1 VVVTTTGLF
10 RVPNLELGNL
20 ESGPRT
26 AKPEA
31 EPGTLEP
38 GTLVR
43 RIAAVEIAGRAA
55 LVTGGASGL
64 GLATVGML
72 AAAGA
77 RVVVLDL
84 DESRGRTVAEAHRAA
99 VRFVRGDVVDE
110 DGVQAAVDLAG
121 QAFGRLDILVC
132 AAGVAPAGRV
142 LGRDGVHLLDRFRG
156 ALEVN
161 LTGTFN
167 AVRLAAEAMARNE
180 PGPDGERGVIVT
192 TASVAA
198 FDGQIGQA
206 AYAAS
211 KGGVAAMTL
220 PLARELAAVGIRVMA
235 VAPGTFDTPLLAG
248 LRDEARQS
256 LAEQVPFPSR
266 LGRPDEYAA
275 LVRHIVENQML
286 NGEVIRLD
294 GALRMAPR

>member
-1 VVVTTTGLF
+1 
-10 RVPNLELGNL
+10 
-20 ESGPRT
+20 
-26 AKPEA
+26 
-31 EPGTLEP
+31 
-38 GTLVR
+38 VR
-43 RIAAVEIAGRAA
+43 RIPAVEIPGRTA

-64 GLATVGML
+64 GRATVDMFV
-72 AAAGA
+72 AAGG

-84 DESRGRTVAEAHRAA
+84 DQGRGRAVTDAHRDA
-99 VRFVRGDVVDE
+99 VRFVHGDVVDE
-110 DGVQAAVDLAG
+110 DGVQGAVDLAV
-121 QAFGRLDILVC
+121 QAFGRLDLLVC
-132 AAGVAPAGRV
+132 AAGIAPAGRV

-167 AVRLAAEAMARNE
+167 AVRLAAEAMARNH
-180 PGPDGERGVIVT
+180 PGPDGERGVVVT
-192 TASVAA
+192 TSSIAA

-220 PLARELAAVGIRVMA
+220 PLARELAGVGIRVMTI
-235 VAPGTFDTPLLAG
+235 APGTFDTPLLAG
-248 LRDEARQS
+248 LKDEARES
-256 LAEQVPFPSR
+256 LAGQVPFPVR

-275 LVRHIVENQML
+275 LVRHVVENQML